1 MWKGWKQSF
10 FLNCLQLKGSTE
22 LYICFIYSYIT
33 WLFSVSQVIMGAPNK
48 PSALWTDTERT
59 LVHPNIM
66 ILFILTALDPPT
78 WQCLPALVSLCVRHT
93 LSWKRRAYSHACS
106 WSALRSCGER
116 LPRPQGAA
124 PKKGI
129 TVLSLKCLSTICS
142 ITFSGVWSRSVK
154 LSLLITLR
162 GKLCR
167 AIFMLETQPPF
178 SFMPKTAWHVT
189 GSVSHS
195 QNYYTASC

>member
-10 FLNCLQLKGSTE
+10 FLNCLQIKGSTE

-33 WLFSVSQVIMGAPNK
+33 WLFSASQVIMGAPHK

-66 ILFILTALDPPT
+66 IFILTALDPPT
-78 WQCLPALVSLCVRHT
+78 WQCLPAHVSLCVSHT
-93 LSWKRRAYSHACS
+93 LSWKRRTYSHACS
-106 WSALRSCGER
+106 WSALRSRGER

-162 GKLCR
+162 GAL
-167 AIFMLETQPPF
+167 
-178 SFMPKTAWHVT
+178 
-189 GSVSHS
+189 
-195 QNYYTASC
+195 